1 MIHTMKRVFICFF
14 SFILCF
20 SMFTGYGICAKAD
33 EEDQVIHVSEVILD
47 YDYCTVFS
55 GETQKLT
62 ATVFPE
68 DATDKSVIWYSD
80 NQDIAEVDESG
91 IVYGKQPGDTTITVT
106 TNDGGYSASC
116 SIWVEDRP
124 PITPSVELN
133 KHKMTLRVGQSE
145 TLIATVSPSDFI
157 VDFQSDDTNIAI
169 VDNQGK
175 VTAIADEGIA
185 EPSSAVIWA
194 LAGVPHFFNTDICI
208 VTVEDPIN
216 AFIRRL
222 YKLCFGRNADKS
234 GFTMWT
240 DKLRS
245 GKSTAAYVAQ
255 AFFTSREMKNMEL
268 SNDEFVER
276 CYQVM
281 MDRASDA
288 GGKKNWVSKLDIGM
302 SQTYVLRGFI
312 ASREFSKI
320 CADYGITVGSI
331 SLTEARDQNQG
342 ITEFV
347 SRCYSEVLG
356 RKADTGG
363 LNDWC
368 NRILTASS
376 RKQAA
381 INAAS
386 NGFFHSEEYMNK
398 HTSNDQYVRTLYRT
412 FLGREADQGGY
423 NDWMNKLRTGTS
435 RDSVMKGFANS
446 TEFANIM
453 ANYGIK

>member
-14 SFILCF
+14 SFVLCF
-20 SMFTGYGICAKAD
+20 SMFTGYGICAKAE

-47 YDYCTVFS
+47 YHSCTVFS

-80 NQDIAEVDESG
+80 DQDIAEVDESG

-106 TNDGGYSASC
+106 TNDGGYRASC

-124 PITPSVELN
+124 PITPYVELN

-157 VDFQSDDTNIAI
+157 VDFQSADTNIAT

-194 LAGVPHFFNTDICI
+194 LAGIPHWFNTDICT
-208 VTVEDPIN
+208 VTVEDPVK
-216 AFIRRL
+216 AFVRRL
-222 YKLCFGRNADKS
+222 YKLCFGRNADKG

-281 MDRASDA
+281 MGRASDA
-288 GGKKNWVSKLDIGM
+288 GGKKDWVSCLEAGM
-302 SQTYVLRGFI
+302 SETYVLSGFVG
-312 ASREFSKI
+312 SKEFTNI
-320 CADYGITVGSI
+320 CSDYGVNRGSI
-331 SLTEARDQNQG
+331 RITEARDLNKG
-342 ITEFV
+342 ITGFV
-347 SRCYSEVLG
+347 SRCYTEVLG
-356 RKADTGG
+356 RNAERAG
-363 LNDWC
+363 LNLWC
-368 NRILTASS
+368 KHIWVSPNRKLTA
-376 RKQAA
+376 
-381 INAAS
+381 IDVAS
-386 NGFFHSEEYMNK
+386 NGFFHSEEYRMKNS
-398 HTSNDQYVRTLYRT
+398 TDEEYIRTLYRT
-412 FLGREADQGGY
+412 FLGREADQGGF
-423 NDWMNKLRTGTS
+423 NDWMKKLENGTS
-435 RDSVMKGFANS
+435 RDTVLRGFAYS
-446 TEFANIM
+446 LEFAIIM
-453 ANYGIK
+453 ANYGIR